1 MEIDHTED
9 ERERLAE
16 VESVPGEEEELKNA
30 IEVWKIYKL
39 LQRLKNN

>member
-9 ERERLAE
+9 ERSPLAE
-16 VESVPGEEEELKNA
+16 DENFHQEDLMNA

-39 LQRLKNN
+39 LQK